1 MKKIA
6 IIGST
11 SFLAKKYISYFV
23 NNEAFELLLFGS
35 KNEVLTTKDTIFFKY
50 SLPNFE
56 LKLEEVLTCDVVFYF
71 SAAGV
76 QANVKTEMD
85 LIYKVNT
92 YEPIS
97 ISQYLDENDFKGK
110 FITFGSYFEIGFNS
124 EHKFFSVN
132 DVIHANGK
140 VPNHYCNSKRLLTKY
155 IHGSVHKINWL
166 HLILPTI
173 YGPNENESR
182 LLPYLINAIRNNS
195 PIQVTSGS
203 QIRQYIHVDDV
214 VNLLGIITNSTS
226 NQSGIFNVSNSES
239 YSIKSLIHM
248 VFETLNFI
256 PKDNVSLID
265 REDTNMSYL
274 AIDATVTEEVY
285 NWKAKISIIN
295 GIKSYV
301 K

>member
-1 MKKIA
+1 M
-6 IIGST
+6 
-11 SFLAKKYISYFV
+11 
-23 NNEAFELLLFGS
+23 
-35 KNEVLTTKDTIFFKY
+35 
-50 SLPNFE
+50 
-56 LKLEEVLTCDVVFYF
+56 
-71 SAAGV
+71 
-76 QANVKTEMD
+76 
-85 LIYKVNT
+85 
-92 YEPIS
+92 
-97 ISQYLDENDFKGK
+97 
-110 FITFGSYFEIGFNS
+110 
-124 EHKFFSVN
+124 
-132 DVIHANGK
+132 
-140 VPNHYCNSKRLLTKY
+140 
-155 IHGSVHKINWL
+155 HKINWL

-173 YGPNENESR
+173 YGPNENELR
-182 LLPYLINAIRNNS
+182 LLPYLINAIQNNS

-239 YSIKSLIHM
+239 YSVKSLIHM
-248 VFETLNFI
+248 VFETLNFV

>member
-6 IIGST
+6 IIGCT
-11 SFLAKKYISYFV
+11 SFLAKKYISYFA
-23 NNEAFELLLFGS
+23 NQDAFELILFGS
-35 KNEVLTTKDTIFFKY
+35 KNEEVNTKFFKY
-50 SLPNFE
+50 SIPDFD
-56 LKLEEVLTCDVVFYF
+56 LKLEEILVCDLVFYF

-76 QANVKTEMD
+76 QANIKTETG
-85 LIYKVNT
+85 LIYKVNA
-92 YEPIS
+92 YEPIT

-124 EHKFFSVN
+124 EPKFFSVN

-155 IHGSVHKINWL
+155 IHGNVHKINWL

-173 YGPNENESR
+173 YGPNENELR
-182 LLPYLINAIRNNS
+182 LLPYLVNAIQNNT

-203 QIRQYIHVDDV
+203 QIRQYIHADDV
-214 VNLLGIITNSTS
+214 VKLLAIITNSSS

-239 YSIKSLIHM
+239 YSIKSLINS
-248 VFETLNFI
+248 VFETLHFI
-256 PKDNVSLID
+256 PKDNVTLID
-265 REDTNMSYL
+265 REDANMSYL
-274 AIDATVTEEVY
+274 AIDASETEKKF
-285 NWKAKISIIN
+285 NWKATISIIN